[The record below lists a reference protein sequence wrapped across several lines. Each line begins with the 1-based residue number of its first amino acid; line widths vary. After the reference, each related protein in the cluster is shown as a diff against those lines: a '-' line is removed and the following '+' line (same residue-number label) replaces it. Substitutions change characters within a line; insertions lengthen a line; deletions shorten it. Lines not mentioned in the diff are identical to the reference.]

1 MLPLNNFK
9 WVKGVFEFDESFV
22 KSYDF
27 ESDEGCFLEVVVQY
41 TKKLH
46 DLHDDLEKWKSKK
59 SESLLSMYTIES
71 NMTFTWKI

>member
-46 DLHDDLEKWKSKK
+46 DLHDDLEK
-59 SESLLSMYTIES
+59 
-71 NMTFTWKI
+71 